1 MKTRVVILNWN
12 GRPMLQKYLP
22 SVVATLP
29 TGVAL
34 TVADNGST
42 DDSVEWLTQNYPDR
56 VEVLRLPENY
66 GYAGG
71 YRRALEMLDDELFI
85 LLNSDVE
92 PTEGWCQTLVSLF
105 ENDSSV
111 GAAAPKILS
120 WADRGAF
127 EYAGASGGFIDY
139 FGYPFCRGRIL
150 SCIERDCGQYDDR
163 REVFWASGA
172 CLAVRA
178 DALRA
183 VGSLDESFFAHME
196 EIDLCWRLWSAGW
209 RVMVEPSAVV
219 YHLGGGTL
227 PNNSPRKLYLN
238 FRNSLA
244 MIYKNLRGWAL
255 WRLWIRMV
263 LDGGSALV
271 YLLSG
276 KWDYFKAVWQAH
288 RDFRRMKRSGLRNK
302 RRAAQELAV
311 ASPSGIYRGSILL
324 RYLFGTR
331 KFGRLL

>member
-1 MKTRVVILNWN
+1 
-12 GRPMLQKYLP
+12 MLEKYLP
-22 SVVATLP
+22 RVIATLP
-29 TGVAL
+29 EGVGL

-42 DDSVEWLTQNYPDR
+42 DDSVEWLTRLYPD
-56 VEVLRLPENY
+56 EVDLLRLPENY

-71 YRRALEMLDDELFI
+71 YRRALDQMDEELLI

-92 PTEGWCQTLVSLF
+92 PEAGWCETLMALF
-105 ENDSSV
+105 ETNESV

-120 WADRGAF
+120 DTDRGAF
-127 EYAGASGGFIDY
+127 EYAGASGGFIDL

-150 SCIERDCGQYDDR
+150 STIERDMGQYDTCRD
-163 REVFWASGA
+163 VFWASGA
-172 CLAVRA
+172 CLAVRN
-178 DALRA
+178 DALRS

-196 EIDLCWRLWSAGW
+196 EIDLCWRLWNAGW
-209 RVMVEPSAVV
+209 RVIVEPKSVV

-244 MIYKNLRGWAL
+244 MMYKNLSKWEM
-255 WRLWIRMV
+255 WRLWMRMV

-276 KWDYFKAVWQAH
+276 KRDYFKAVWDAH
-288 RDFRRMKRSGLRNK
+288 RDFRKMKREGLR
-302 RRAAQELAV
+302 AQRKNLLGRAV
-311 ASPSGIYRGSILL
+311 ARPKGIYRGSILL
-324 RYLFGTR
+324 RYLFGGR
-331 KFGRLL
+331 KFGHLL